1 MSGSFFKTFNIIAKK
16 INVDFRCL
24 SIPFRLNHFFMLR
37 AKALLIF
44 FIFLLLFS
52 WFTSS
57 GIWKRTKPNNS
68 IHSNNEYHLVNAS
81 VEKLKKK
88 STEAASFLKKNEYNE
103 SVCFFIDMSLP
114 SGQNR
119 FFVYDLV
126 NDSIQRSGLVT
137 HGRCNQPWLQG
148 RKYSNVPGCGCTSLG
163 KYKIGYSYNGTFGLA
178 YKLYGLDKTNN
189 NAFKRFVVLH
199 SHECVPET
207 EVQDEICQSDG
218 CPTISPGFL
227 KELKPLIGGSSKP
240 ILLWIFE

>member
-1 MSGSFFKTFNIIAKK
+1 
-16 INVDFRCL
+16 
-24 SIPFRLNHFFMLR
+24 MLR
-37 AKALLIF
+37 AKPLLVF

-57 GIWKRTKPNNS
+57 GIWKRTKANNS
-68 IHSNNEYHLVNAS
+68 ILSKKEYHLGNTT

-88 STEAASFLKKNEYNE
+88 STEAASFLKTNGYNE
-103 SVCFFIDMSLP
+103 SVCFFVDMSLP

-119 FFVYDLV
+119 FFIYDIA

-137 HGRCNQPWLQG
+137 HGRCNQLWLEG
-148 RKYSNVPGCGCTSLG
+148 RKYSNLRGCGCTSLG
-163 KYKIGYSYNGTFGLA
+163 KYKIGYSYHGTFGLA

-218 CPTISPGFL
+218 CPTVSPGFL
-227 KELKPLIGGSSKP
+227 KELKPLIAGSPKP